1 MKIKLNSTSEIIYKN
16 CCLWATYSF
25 VQWTQTLV
33 TCEKVSGNSTVE
45 DQDVFLWS
53 KIQKNP
59 SLAILQ
65 WWKLGDES
73 IIELFKPKKR
83 ADFSPV
89 EMQCFENHKNMHG
102 LNRFEKKNGTKTSPD
117 CCVGLISSFRQHLDE
132 VPL

>member
-1 MKIKLNSTSEIIYKN
+1 MKIKLNSTSEIIYKK
-16 CCLWATYSF
+16 CCLGAWMTYSF

-102 LNRFEKKNGTKTSPD
+102 QT
-117 CCVGLISSFRQHLDE
+117 GLKRRTGQKHL
-132 VPL
+132 LTAA